1 MSPEV
6 MARDSDAWRYAVMPS
21 AIGVALFVGG
31 QHVRVEVSVMHEAVA
46 LVIAAVS
53 EITFGPRAMRLTAL

>member
-1 MSPEV
+1 
-6 MARDSDAWRYAVMPS
+6 MPS
-21 AIGVALFVGG
+21 AIGFALFVGG

-53 EITFGPRAMRLTAL
+53 EITFGPRAMRPTAL